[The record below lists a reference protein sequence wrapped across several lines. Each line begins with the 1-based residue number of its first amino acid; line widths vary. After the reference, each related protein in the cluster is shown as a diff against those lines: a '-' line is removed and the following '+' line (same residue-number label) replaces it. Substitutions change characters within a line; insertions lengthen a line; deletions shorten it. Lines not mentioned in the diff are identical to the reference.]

1 MLQYYDKQEAVN
13 TGYRDF
19 RRATLGIIAHAGFSK
34 VMEWVPLTTAGASE
48 GAGEGSYQKCLN
60 ILFEDFVWT
69 SLRQVGF
76 WVSDSPWPRTNAP
89 SVLI

>member
-69 SLRQVGF
+69 LV
-76 WVSDSPWPRTNAP
+76 AP
-89 SVLI
+89 SWLLG